1 MSASSSRTISK
12 LVIVLALATIVLTS
26 GWLPDPVA
34 SHFGPSGLANGY
46 MTRFGYLLFMA
57 GIAVGVPTLLSLM
70 IGGAIRRSADS
81 VNIPNRDYWLAPAHR
96 DGTLEFLIDH
106 TARLAAGVA
115 LFALALHFVLIH
127 ANGLTPPRLE
137 GTSFVVALTGAL
149 AGVGVWVAALL
160 RRFRLP

>member
-1 MSASSSRTISK
+1 MSASPSRTISK
-12 LVIVLALATIVLTS
+12 LIIVLALATIVLTS

-81 VNIPNRDYWLAPAHR
+81 VNIPNRDYWVAPARR
-96 DGTLEFLIDH
+96 DGTVDYLIDH

-115 LFALALHFVLIH
+115 LFAVALHFVLVR

-137 GTSFVVALTGAL
+137 GTSFVAALTGAL
-149 AGVGVWVAALL
+149 VGVGIWVAALL